1 MAKVTLQGVKKNY
14 GPVRAIHGI
23 DMEIA
28 DGEFIVIVG
37 PSGCGKSTLLRMIA
51 GLEAITEGTVSIGDR
66 VVNQIEPA
74 DRDIAMVFQN
84 YALYPH
90 MSVYENM
97 SYGLRIRGKSKAEIE
112 QRVQRAA
119 EILQLQPY
127 LQRRPRE
134 LSGGQRQRVAM
145 GRAIVR
151 EPSVFLFDE
160 PLSNLDAK
168 LRVQMRLEIKRLHQ
182 QLGVTS
188 IYVTHDQVEAMTLA
202 DRLVVMNQGRAD
214 QIGTPQDVYN
224 RPATTYVGGF
234 IGSPAMNFIACR
246 VEGNAGALQLIL
258 QDGARLAAPAAWSMP
273 AGDYLLGLRPEQLR
287 LARPGETP
295 QLELLVDVAEE
306 LGADTLLH
314 GRIAGEEIVARVPSN
329 AGFHD
334 RSRPGMM
341 VDMASTH
348 LFDRESG
355 LRIAAGS
362 P

>member
-1 MAKVTLQGVKKNY
+1 MAKVTLNGVKKSY
-14 GPVRAIHGI
+14 GAVKAIHGI

-37 PSGCGKSTLLRMIA
+37 PSGCGKSTLLRMVA
-51 GLEAITEGTVSIGDR
+51 GLEAITEGSISIGDR
-66 VVNQIEPA
+66 VVNDIEPA

-127 LQRRPRE
+127 LKRRPRE

-202 DRLVVMNQGRAD
+202 DRLVVMNLGRAD

-224 RPATTYVGGF
+224 KPATAYVGGF
-234 IGSPAMNFIACR
+234 IGSPAMNFIDCR
-246 VEGNAGALQLIL
+246 IEDAAGSRQIVLA
-258 QDGARLAAPAAWSMP
+258 DGARLAVPGAWSAPA
-273 AGDYLLGLRPEQLR
+273 GEYRLGLRPEHLR
-287 LARPGETP
+287 LAVTGETP
-295 QLELLVDVAEE
+295 QLELRVDVAEE

-314 GRIAGEEIVARVPSN
+314 GQIAGEDIVARVPSN

-334 RSRPGMM
+334 RSRPGIM
-341 VDMASTH
+341 VDMSVAH

-355 LRIAAGS
+355 LRVAV
-362 P
+362 

>member
-1 MAKVTLQGVKKNY
+1 MAKVSLQSVKKNY
-14 GPVRAIHGI
+14 GATRVIHGV
-23 DMEIA
+23 DMEIK

-51 GLEAITEGTVSIGDR
+51 GLEAITEGTISIGGR
-66 VVNQIEPA
+66 VVNDVEPR

-90 MSVYENM
+90 MSVFENI
-97 SYGLRIRGKSKAEIE
+97 SYGLRIRGMSKADI
-112 QRVQRAA
+112 QKRVDRAA

-188 IYVTHDQVEAMTLA
+188 VYVTHDQVEAMTLA
-202 DRLVVMNQGRAD
+202 DRLIVMNQGRAE
-214 QIGTPQDVYN
+214 QIGSPAEVYSK
-224 RPATTYVGGF
+224 PATTYVGGF
-234 IGSPAMNFIACR
+234 IGSPPMNFIPCK
-246 VEGNAGALQLIL
+246 VEAGQALL
-258 QDGARLAAPAAWSMP
+258 QDSTSLALPERLRATP
-273 AGDYLLGLRPEQLR
+273 AGEYTLGIRPEHMQAAAAGQAAHLT
-287 LARPGETP
+287 LA
-295 QLELLVDVAEE
+295 VDVAEE

-314 GRIAGEEIVARVPSN
+314 GKIAGSEVVVRLPST
-329 AGFHD
+329 AGYHD
-334 RSRPGMM
+334 NSRPAL
-341 VDMASTH
+341 VLDMAQAH
-348 LFDRESG
+348 LFDRQSSRNIG
-355 LRIAAGS
+355 
-362 P
+362 

>member
-1 MAKVTLQGVKKNY
+1 MAKVTLKSVKKNY
-14 GPVRAIHGI
+14 GPVRAIHGV
-23 DMEIA
+23 DMEIK

-51 GLEAITEGTVSIGDR
+51 GLEAITEGEIHIGDR
-66 VVNQIEPA
+66 VVNNIEPA

-97 SYGLRIRGKSKAEIE
+97 SYGLRIRGMSKPDIE
-112 QRVQRAA
+112 KRVQRAA

-127 LQRRPRE
+127 LQRKPRE

-214 QIGTPQDVYN
+214 QIGSPQEVYN
-224 RPATTYVGGF
+224 HPATTYVGGF
-234 IGSPAMNFIACR
+234 IGSPAMNFMKCR
-246 VEGNAGALQLIL
+246 I
-258 QDGARLAAPAAWSMP
+258 DGREARLADEVILPLP
-273 AGDYLLGLRPEQLR
+273 AGWSVPTADYTLGIRPENLR
-287 LARPGETP
+287 IARAGETP
-295 QLELLVDVAEE
+295 HLMLDVDVAEE

-314 GRIAGEEIVARVPSN
+314 GKIAGEEIVVRVPSH

-334 RSRPGMM
+334 HSRPGLV
-341 VDMASTH
+341 VDIARLH

-355 LRIAAGS
+355 LRIATPA
-362 P
+362 

>member
-14 GPVRAIHGI
+14 GAVRAIHGI

-37 PSGCGKSTLLRMIA
+37 PSGCGKSTLLRMVA
-51 GLEAITEGTVSIGDR
+51 GLEAITEGTISIGDR
-66 VVNQIEPA
+66 VVNQVEPA
-74 DRDIAMVFQN
+74 ERDIAMVFQN

-97 SYGLRIRGKSKAEIE
+97 SYGLRIRGMDKAGIAT
-112 QRVQRAA
+112 RVQRAA

-127 LQRRPRE
+127 LQRKPRE

-168 LRVQMRLEIKRLHQ
+168 LRVQMRLEIKRLHA

-202 DRLVVMNQGRAD
+202 DRLVVMNLGRAD

-234 IGSPAMNFIACR
+234 IGSPAMNFVTGRIA
-246 VEGNAGALQLIL
+246 GPQ
-258 QDGARLAAPAAWSMP
+258 ARLADGSTLALP
-273 AGDYLLGLRPEQLR
+273 AGWSVPDGEYSLGIRPEDIR
-287 LARPGETP
+287 LAQPGEAATL
-295 QLELLVDVAEE
+295 QLDVDVAEE

-314 GRIAGEEIVARVPSN
+314 GRLADQELVVRVPSQ

-334 RSRPGMM
+334 RSRPGL
-341 VDMASTH
+341 VIDPARLH

-355 LRIAAGS
+355 LRIAV
-362 P
+362 